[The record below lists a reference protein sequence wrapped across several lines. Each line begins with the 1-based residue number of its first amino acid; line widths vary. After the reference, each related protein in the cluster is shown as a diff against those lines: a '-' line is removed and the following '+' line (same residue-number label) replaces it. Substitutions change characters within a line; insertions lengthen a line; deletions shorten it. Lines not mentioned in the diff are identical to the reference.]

1 MGGLC
6 EKRPPSPHLG
16 RSPHAGGRD
25 AVGSR
30 FAQPNAEPLRFPA
43 PRRPG
48 AMFVPPSGSRAVSP
62 RRGVARG
69 RAGSSVVAPLR
80 LPDGQAGTS
89 IPARGP
95 LRAASPCLRHL
106 PSASLRHIEGACQEV
121 SPKFVQRD
129 SPSGAVR
136 GLAAVAP
143 PPFLF
148 LASRLMR
155 TSSELGRDAATC
167 VAKTGAAVKVGNSF
181 RLNSAAPVFR
191 LAAGVSPSNQET
203 DKPAHPKPVRRRASR
218 LGRPTLRFGYSRANR
233 DSEGHLQG
241 RPARSARIVPHPA

>member
-1 MGGLC
+1 M
-6 EKRPPSPHLG
+6 
-16 RSPHAGGRD
+16 
-25 AVGSR
+25 
-30 FAQPNAEPLRFPA
+30 
-43 PRRPG
+43 
-48 AMFVPPSGSRAVSP
+48 
-62 RRGVARG
+62 
-69 RAGSSVVAPLR
+69 APLR

-89 IPARGP
+89 IPAP
-95 LRAASPCLRHL
+95 
-106 PSASLRHIEGACQEV
+106 EGACQEV
-121 SPKFVQRD
+121 SPKFVQSD

-136 GLAAVAP
+136 GLAVVAP

-148 LASRLMR
+148 PASRPVR
-155 TSSELGRDAATC
+155 IPSELGRDAATC

-203 DKPAHPKPVRRRASR
+203 DKPVHPKPVRRRASR
-218 LGRPTLRFGYSRANR
+218 TPARASPSATRFARGIFGRPTLRFGYSRANR